1 MSLKT
6 VKNTTLDAVFVELRR
21 MGFNDTH
28 EKDIIEWSGQA
39 LEQIGCI
46 NQYEEAVCFII
57 VKNHKMTLPTG
68 LKSIIQIARNNCYI
82 PKISQSLLT
91 AQAVVSQIQQPYTLL
106 PPTPYIPDP
115 GCEYCGISQDPSQYG
130 YMNENLQYVT
140 PSLGGGLP
148 GNINTTAFDINTYV
162 PIPIDCFGEP
172 IDEMSLAYYRPYF
185 DLQYEYSPWT
195 NSPIYRKCFSPV
207 RLTNH
212 SFFDTLVAKEDNYD
226 MLYEQGVREEY
237 NIYGGDTVKFSFCDG
252 QIALAYTRIALD
264 AETGWPKIPD
274 EVSYITACVYY
285 IIWKLMNKDFYQG
298 RDGSEK
304 RLAQANSEWV
314 HYCNQAGNK
323 ALMLSG
329 EDEYQ
334 NFMDERSYL
343 LPRMNRY
350 SNFFGKLGTPENRKY
365 NNPDFKN
372 SRLSL
377 FRGYSDL

>member
-1 MSLKT
+1 MSLKN
-6 VKNTTLDAVFVELRR
+6 VKNTSLDAVFVELRR
-21 MGFNDTH
+21 MGFNETH
-28 EKDIIEWSGQA
+28 EKDIVEWSGQA

-46 NQYEEAVCFII
+46 NQYEEAVCFIE

-68 LKSIIQIARNNCYI
+68 LKSVIQIARNNCYQ
-82 PKISQSLLT
+82 PKEPRSFLT
-91 AQAVVSQIQQPYTLL
+91 PQLVVSQYNQTLSS
-106 PPTPYIPDP
+106 TSYVYNP
-115 GCEYCGISQDPSQYG
+115 GCPECGVSQDSSQYG
-130 YMNENLQYVT
+130 YMNDNLQFVS
-140 PSLGGGLP
+140 PSPNGGLP
-148 GNINTTAFDINTYV
+148 GNINTTAFDLNTYV
-162 PIPIDCFGEP
+162 PVPIDCFGEP

-195 NSPIYRKCFSPV
+195 NSPIYHNCFSPV

-212 SFFDTLVAKEDNYD
+212 SFFDTLVAKENNYGS
-226 MLYEQGVREEY
+226 LYHSGIRDEY

-252 QIALAYTRIALD
+252 QVALAYTRIALD
-264 AETGWPKIPD
+264 PETGWPKLPD

-285 IIWKLMNKDFYQG
+285 VIWKLMNKDFYLAREG
-298 RDGSEK
+298 AEK
-304 RLAQANSEWV
+304 RLDRAEADWV
-314 HYCNQAGNK
+314 HYCSQAGNK

-334 NFMDERSYL
+334 NFMDERNYL

-350 SNFFGKLGTPENRKY
+350 SGFFGKLGTPENRKY

-377 FRGYSDL
+377 FRGYNG